1 MHFALVPPLLALEE
15 VFERQEQLALSAK
28 TLADRVVGY
37 GDHVSSLLQAG
48 LVCAFIRGAGLV
60 CTAGG
65 RVLAVWGESMYTR
78 GRFRLTRFLVFLGVK
93 EC

>member
-1 MHFALVPPLLALEE
+1 MHFALIPPLLALEE
-15 VFERQEQLALSAK
+15 VFERQEQQALSAK

-48 LVCAFIRGAGLV
+48 LVCAFIQGAGLV

-65 RVLAVWGESMYTR
+65 RVLLFGGKACTHVAV
-78 GRFRLTRFLVFLGVK
+78 FD
-93 EC
+93 